1 MGDRVLV
8 KVDKEEQRSVGG
20 VLLPTAA
27 QSRPTAGSV
36 VAAGDVSMVKV
47 SVFVMTSS
55 CQKLARPV
63 ECRQHQQWSQSSR
76 HSDLACNSSTTVQ
89 GKVRQ
94 TVIWLQLHVL
104 VAQHVHSEVGGI
116 PQQHCC
122 RYPRVSLEHTL
133 CMRQQH

>member
-1 MGDRVLV
+1 MQYKAVKPVGDRVLV

-27 QSRPTAGSV
+27 QIRPTAGSV

-47 SVFVMTSS
+47 SVFVMPSS

-63 ECRQHQQWSQSSR
+63 ECRQHQQWCQSSR

-89 GKVRQ
+89 GKYKESKADR
-94 TVIWLQLHVL
+94 HM
-104 VAQHVHSEVGGI
+104 VAAACSVGAAWCIHRSGAYRSSTAAGT
-116 PQQHCC
+116 P
-122 RYPRVSLEHTL
+122 V
-133 CMRQQH
+133 

>member
-1 MGDRVLV
+1 VQYKAVKPVGDRVLV

-47 SVFVMTSS
+47 GVVVMTSS
-55 CQKLARPV
+55 CQMLARPV
-63 ECRQHQQWSQSSR
+63 ECRQHQQCCQSSR

-89 GKVRQ
+89 LKQ
-94 TVIWLQLHVL
+94 TDTWLQLHAVL
-104 VAQHVHSEVGGI
+104 VWRSMCIHRSGAYSNSTAADTPV
-116 PQQHCC
+116 
-122 RYPRVSLEHTL
+122 
-133 CMRQQH
+133 